1 MAVVGEFGAARQELA
16 RKRSGEPDTIVFYGE
31 TFTIADEVGAMPL
44 LDFAAAAEAGTS
56 TGEMQGLAAMRQLLQ
71 DCLVPEDWPRFH
83 RVSIEQKAS
92 DEVLMEVCVA
102 VYGAVSGRPTE
113 SPSGLPDGR
122 STSSPSSNTSASRR
136 EQLGLVPVEQVMG
149 LTG

>member
-31 TFTIADEVGAMPL
+31 TFTLSDEVGGMPL
-44 LDFAAAAEAGTS
+44 LDFAAAAEAGTDAA
-56 TGEMQGLAAMRQLLQ
+56 EMQGLAAMHQLLR

-83 RVSIEQKAS
+83 QLSIRQKVPT
-92 DEVLMEVCVA
+92 ETLMEVCAA
-102 VYGAVSGRPTE
+102 VYVAVSGRPTE
-113 SPSGLPDGR
+113 SPSGLPDGQS
-122 STSSPSSNTSASRR
+122 STSPSSSTSASRR